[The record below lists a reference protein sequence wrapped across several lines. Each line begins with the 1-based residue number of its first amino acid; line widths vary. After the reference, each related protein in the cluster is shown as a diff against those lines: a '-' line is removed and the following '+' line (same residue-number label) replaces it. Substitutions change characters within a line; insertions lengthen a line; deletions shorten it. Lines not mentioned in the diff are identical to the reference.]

1 VGPSVPTSRPRG
13 RELVE
18 DPSTKVGAVLV
29 DPLDN
34 TIVSLGYNGF
44 PRRVKDLGTRLAD
57 RGIKLQMT
65 VHAELNALLTATQL
79 PRETTVYTWP
89 IPPCS
94 HCAGAL
100 IQANVTR
107 WVSLIPT
114 SDQRARWGDSFTAA
128 ETMALEAPI
137 DTLNYDQEFLDADA
151 EHDTR

>member
-1 VGPSVPTSRPRG
+1 MGPSVPTSRPRG

-44 PRRVKDLGTRLAD
+44 PRRVKDLDTRLAD

-114 SDQRARWGDSFTAA
+114 ADQLYRWGNSFTTA
-128 ETMALEAPI
+128 ETMALEASI
-137 DTLNYDQEFLDADA
+137 YVTHYDPEFLDAEHDA
-151 EHDTR
+151 E